1 MIRYLSNKFLKDFSL
16 TDEFGYWNSG
26 DIHKLT
32 KKMDSAQCLM
42 DSFQQK
48 LSEKSFS
55 NPEEFIDFLKQ
66 LGTILKKSIKDE
78 EE

>member
-1 MIRYLSNKFLKDFSL
+1 
-16 TDEFGYWNSG
+16 
-26 DIHKLT
+26 
-32 KKMDSAQCLM
+32 M